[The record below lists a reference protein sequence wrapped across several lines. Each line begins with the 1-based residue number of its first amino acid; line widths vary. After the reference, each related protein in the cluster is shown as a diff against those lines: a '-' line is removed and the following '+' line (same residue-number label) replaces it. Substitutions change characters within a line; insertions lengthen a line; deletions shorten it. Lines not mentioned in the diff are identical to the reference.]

1 MAIMWRRTMA
11 MVAAAGAMAGCLL
24 KEEHHTWYLETTGEV
39 AWSVVEQDVR
49 SDARADADRLREESE
64 YWHDVQMQ
72 NHQVARAFR
81 DLGAGSTRTRV
92 IRSAVPFAVV
102 TDANFTSI
110 DSLARQLILLSGLDG
125 TSTLE
130 QDGDAYIW
138 TMTVRDPRAGE
149 TRASS
154 EDVLGLTGALES
166 LRVVLV
172 RGRFE
177 SAAGF
182 RVEADR
188 RIAVFD
194 AEEDGDTVTM
204 VWQLRWLPE

>member
-1 MAIMWRRTMA
+1 
-11 MVAAAGAMAGCLL
+11 
-24 KEEHHTWYLETTGEV
+24 
-39 AWSVVEQDVR
+39 
-49 SDARADADRLREESE
+49 
-64 YWHDVQMQ
+64 MQ